1 MRASQPRPAAVVV
14 SKLPYLTLLY
24 LDVRVVIYCKHKKHN
39 DHPNPFHYSFI
50 NTYNIMNRLQRVDRS
65 SVTFNTDITSS
76 SANDTCNSG
85 VIHAIKIKDFDDGD
99 GGLLQ
104 HEENA
109 IAWVEDANHA
119 SVNALIDQL
128 ISLDFGEDRMR
139 FIPYSSKAAWMQ
151 RYPRAS
157 ELHCFHYSSRCN
169 TYYSYHQL
177 LTLTLLS

>member
-1 MRASQPRPAAVVV
+1 MQ
-14 SKLPYLTLLY
+14 
-24 LDVRVVIYCKHKKHN
+24 
-39 DHPNPFHYSFI
+39 F
-50 NTYNIMNRLQRVDRS
+50 
-65 SVTFNTDITSS
+65 
-76 SANDTCNSG
+76 G

-128 ISLDFGEDRMR
+128 ISLDFEEDRMR
-139 FIPYSSKAAWMQ
+139 FIPYSSKAAWSQ
-151 RYPRAS
+151 RYPHV
-157 ELHCFHYSSRCN
+157 LV
-169 TYYSYHQL
+169 SYTVFITLADAIRIINQL